1 MFRRQSFIAIL
12 LFSFAVS
19 CSRTPPSAP
28 IASATPQPLANPT
41 PSVAKETPTGGR
53 DLSQYAFGGRLG
65 CTHPFPRD
73 SPRCEKSLQQA
84 RNFIWKHWQ
93 QKTRGYV
100 VVKRATVDAGMNAHI
115 FIEPDERGNWR
126 IVWREELVYAAS
138 VPNATP
144 GSVGQLTDIRSIN
157 RKRAT
162 ETDIDFR
169 LGTPYLV
176 FLDQTGTEVESL

>member
-1 MFRRQSFIAIL
+1 
-12 LFSFAVS
+12 
-19 CSRTPPSAP
+19 
-28 IASATPQPLANPT
+28 
-41 PSVAKETPTGGR
+41 
-53 DLSQYAFGGRLG
+53 
-65 CTHPFPRD
+65 
-73 SPRCEKSLQQA
+73 
-84 RNFIWKHWQ
+84 
-93 QKTRGYV
+93 
-100 VVKRATVDAGMNAHI
+100 MNAHI
-115 FIEPDERGNWR
+115 FIEPDERGIWR

-144 GSVGQLTDIRSIN
+144 RSVGQLTDIRSIN